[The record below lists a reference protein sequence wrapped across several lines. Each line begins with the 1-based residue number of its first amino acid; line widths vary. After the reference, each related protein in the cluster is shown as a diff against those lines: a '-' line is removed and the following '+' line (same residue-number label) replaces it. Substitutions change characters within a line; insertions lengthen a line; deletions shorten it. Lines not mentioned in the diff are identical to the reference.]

1 MSNIITEYET
11 RIMLTEN
18 EYFEI
23 VSYYL
28 KQYPN
33 KQFLRNTNIYLDK
46 KDLFLRHKHIT
57 LRVRTIND
65 VNCELTLKI
74 KGLNGDQE
82 INDSL
87 SSKEANLLI
96 NHGVFPKGNVKNYL
110 LTLACPLSE
119 YQAIT
124 TLYNRRLEIEF
135 DDHLL
140 VIDKNTYGDITD
152 YNLEIESENDI
163 NVAKKYL
170 KLYIDKFNLSLKE
183 QPYVGKASRAIM
195 AAMKKDN

>member
-33 KQFLRNTNIYLDK
+33 KHFLQNTNIYLDRE
-46 KDLFLRHKHIT
+46 DLFLRHKHIT
-57 LRVRTIND
+57 LRIRTIND

-87 SSKEANLLI
+87 SSKEAYLI
-96 NHGVFPKGNVKNYL
+96 LNQGIFPSGNVKNYL
-110 LTLACPLSE
+110 LSLACPLSE
-119 YQAIT
+119 YQVIT

-135 DDHLL
+135 PDHLL
-140 VIDKNTYGDITD
+140 VVDKNTYGDITD
-152 YNLEIESENDI
+152 YNLEIESQKDI
-163 NVAKKYL
+163 NATKKYL
-170 KLYIDKFNLSLKE
+170 KFYIDKFNLSLKD
-183 QPYVGKASRAIM
+183 QPYFGKAHRAIM
-195 AAMKKDN
+195 AAKKDS